1 MKHSLI
7 FSLIALS
14 LLLLS
19 CQSNERPLIPNYGT
33 ITYKIKYTEDISTS
47 PSVSVLP
54 EDVKLFFNNNKIK
67 HEITGGFNF
76 FTLDF
81 FSLSPA
87 DSCHVMFKF
96 MNKTMFYSMDPSNHF
111 FLYER
116 DGDVQITYFDD
127 EPKTIAGFK
136 CKKAQVN
143 FEGEAPFYA
152 YYTQDIDLINPNRNT
167 PLADIPGLLMEFTV
181 NYKGLK
187 LEIIADKF
195 NPKKPS
201 SSEFKLPKKYDQS
214 SKDKIDSMVSSLL
227 ENIK

>member
-7 FSLIALS
+7 LSFISLS

-19 CQSNERPLIPNYGT
+19 CQSNDRPLIPNYGT
-33 ITYKIKYTEDISTS
+33 ITYKIKYTEDISNS

-54 EDVKLFFNNNKIK
+54 GEVKLFFYKNKIK

-76 FTLDF
+76 FTLNF
-81 FSLSPA
+81 FSLSPT

-96 MNKTMFYSMDPSNHF
+96 MNKTMFYGMEHSNRF

-116 DGDVQITYFDD
+116 DGDVKVTYF
-127 EPKTIAGFK
+127 EGETKTIAGFK
-136 CKKAQVN
+136 CKKAQVC
-143 FEGEAPFYA
+143 FEGEEPFYA
-152 YYTQDIDLINPNRNT
+152 YYTEEIDLRNANRNT
-167 PLADIPGLLMEFTV
+167 PLEGIPGVLMAFTV
-181 NYKGLK
+181 NFKGLK
-187 LEIIADKF
+187 LEITADNF

-201 SSEFKLPKKYDQS
+201 ASDFKLPKEYVQS
-214 SKDKIDSMVSSLL
+214 SKDEIDSIVTSLL